1 MDNSSVHESRWE
13 SKLDSH
19 YRCWKPQVFTLSV
32 FVSTK
37 AWACDQ
43 GSNNQM
49 YLSQILIWELEVPR
63 SREILSWWWAVA
75 TMLSEPLDTLLRL
88 RRPSSVPGQ
97 QWRFLPLVLS
107 HRLPWSWLLP
117 APHVLEQAFFT
128 NFLVVSRAIPRLLNK
143 RLICL
148 TQPKVLCLFFFWII
162 FIFIMFFSFLQPRTL
177 TDMVPTV
184 DKQSLWSCGRPGLGL
199 CNLHL
204 CAIYIRC
211 QSRPYC
217 ANVISSPLLCLLL
230 EIPSYLYLSS
240 PTPVKEKIK

>member
-75 TMLSEPLDTLLRL
+75 TMLSETLDALLRL
-88 RRPSSVPGQ
+88 RCPSSVPG
-97 QWRFLPLVLS
+97 
-107 HRLPWSWLLP
+107 
-117 APHVLEQAFFT
+117 AAMAF
-128 NFLVVSRAIPRLLNK
+128 
-143 RLICL
+143 
-148 TQPKVLCLFFFWII
+148 
-162 FIFIMFFSFLQPRTL
+162 
-177 TDMVPTV
+177 
-184 DKQSLWSCGRPGLGL
+184 
-199 CNLHL
+199 
-204 CAIYIRC
+204 
-211 QSRPYC
+211 
-217 ANVISSPLLCLLL
+217 
-230 EIPSYLYLSS
+230 S
-240 PTPVKEKIK
+240 PTDFVPSFAVVLAAARTPCSWASLFYELPGCFESYPPSSQQKTYLPNSAKGFVGFF